1 MLLMR
6 PSAFPL
12 HAFPGSAFPR
22 TATALAA
29 LLAPGL
35 AHAHITLTDPPARH
49 PAADLKEGPCGVG
62 AGDSRTTD
70 PNKITEYMAGETI
83 DITFNETF
91 QHEGHYRVML
101 SSTGDAGFTDPTGYE
116 DIEVSPGD
124 LADGVMDSDS
134 ETAHTITVT
143 LPAEPCEE
151 CTIQL
156 IQVMYDKP
164 PWGPEPNPPNGADI
178 YYQCADIVILPGEG
192 GGSGGASSGGAT
204 GSGSTGGSDTGTG
217 GLVGSGGVTGSGG
230 VVGASGGAVGSGGVA
245 TGSGGVPAG
254 SGGAIAASGGAPG
267 SGGEGTLPPS
277 SGSSCSLSGPPAK
290 TSGAWLALAGLGWL
304 LTRRRRAPVRAD

>member
-12 HAFPGSAFPR
+12 RAFPGSAFPR
-22 TATALAA
+22 TASALAV
-29 LLAPGL
+29 LLAPAL
-35 AHAHITLTDPPARH
+35 ASAHITLTDPPARH

-143 LPAEPCEE
+143 LPDEPCEE

-178 YYQCADIVILPGEG
+178 YYQCADIVILPGAG

-204 GSGSTGGSDTGTG
+204 SSGGSDTGTG

-304 LTRRRRAPVRAD
+304 LTRRRRAPVRAH